1 MLVSVSAK
9 RPESN
14 TTENNVE
21 RPVKRAKLSVY
32 PSDED
37 KILTRTG
44 DFDGDTGER
53 EYTAEDAG
61 PSDLYLDTVG
71 PTSVSLL
78 E

>member
-9 RPESN
+9 RPEGN
-14 TTENNVE
+14 TTENDIE
-21 RPVKRAKLSVY
+21 RPVKRAKIS
-32 PSDED
+32 SDED

-44 DFDGDTGER
+44 DFDGNTSEH

-71 PTSVSLL
+71 PTLVPLL
-78 E
+78 G